1 MKNPSSASLL
11 ASPLVNPSIEKR
23 GEEEQQN
30 SQRSF
35 FENLKWLTAK
45 EAAEYLRLSSVES
58 LRNLVYKGKIPKYH
72 LGRHLRF
79 KTSDLDRVLEASAN
93 KRR

>member
-1 MKNPSSASLL
+1 MKNSSSTSLRST
-11 ASPLVNPSIEKR
+11 ALVNSSLEKR
-23 GEEEQQN
+23 STSKSDAQL
-30 SQRSF
+30 RF

-45 EAAEYLRLSSVES
+45 EAAEYLRLSSVEC

-79 KTSDLDRVLEASAN
+79 KVSDLDRVLEASSN
-93 KRR
+93 QRR